1 MRTMRKLDG
10 LLADTSKGCKDW
22 SITPI
27 SFLLLTCSSDS
38 IRPKALQHMH
48 LELGCC
54 CTVLRVLIAPN
65 ATTSFAF
72 CGGTFEIV
80 ILSSIIISN
89 VDRSFEEA
97 VDWGTPGFL
106 EMGWIVVDKMERI
119 PKWWNTYLV
128 CHCRLPLPRLPCHLH
143 CCYFSGLHYHDL

>member
-10 LLADTSKGCKDW
+10 LLADTSEGCKDR

-38 IRPKALQHMH
+38 IRPKALQRMR
-48 LELGCC
+48 LEIGCC
-54 CTVLRVLIAPN
+54 CAVLRVLIAPN
-65 ATTSFAF
+65 ATTNFAF
-72 CGGTFEIV
+72 RGGTFEIV

-97 VDWGTPGFL
+97 IDWGTPGFL
-106 EMGWIVVDKMERI
+106 ETG
-119 PKWWNTYLV
+119 
-128 CHCRLPLPRLPCHLH
+128 
-143 CCYFSGLHYHDL
+143 